1 MTPIAK
7 VLKSYGSEG
16 EVLIGFRALLP
27 EDIDQEEPVFV
38 EFDGIPVPFFFESF
52 TQRGTS
58 KAIVRLTGMHSLKDA
73 EEMVGREILADIEYE
88 EEEDLTGWT
97 VLNAS
102 SEEVGVITG
111 AEPIPGNPCV
121 YVNTGTKEVLVPL
134 SDELILAVD
143 EDNKILRMDIPEGL
157 L

>member
-1 MTPIAK
+1 
-7 VLKSYGSEG
+7 
-16 EVLIGFRALLP
+16 
-27 EDIDQEEPVFV
+27 
-38 EFDGIPVPFFFESF
+38 
-52 TQRGTS
+52 
-58 KAIVRLTGMHSLKDA
+58 MHSLKDA